1 MTYNYLGLVN
11 KLCNRLNEVPLTSSN
26 FATADGVYSDFKNAI
41 NLAIQDICTQQDIE
55 WPFLW
60 QETTFTTTIG
70 THEYNKHAS
79 AIAID
84 WDSFYIKK
92 PQLTIDSLTQ
102 SSGTATATVSA
113 GHQLVTGDRVYISG
127 ADQSGYNGDFNVTVT
142 NSTTFTFSVN
152 SSTVSP
158 ATGTI
163 VMYPP
168 YSSKH
173 LTYIDF
179 DKYRQE
185 GDRDKDNDTYRTEDF
200 KKPEMVI
207 RKPSNNFIISPKSD
221 RIYTIQYE
229 YYGSPTALSA
239 YGDIPIIPEFFENVI
254 LDGAIVHGY
263 FFRDNL
269 EQTNIAKSAY
279 EDKLVDMRR
288 ILIPMQNYMR
298 ISN

>member
-1 MTYNYLGLVN
+1 MTYQYLDLVN

-26 FATADGVYSDFKNAI
+26 FASADGVYSDFKNAI
-41 NLAIQDICTQQDIE
+41 NQAIRDICTQQDVE

-70 THEYNKHAS
+70 TQQYNKHAS
-79 AIAID
+79 AVAID

-92 PQLTIDSLTQ
+92 PTLTIASLTQ

-113 GHQLVTGDRVYISG
+113 GHQLKTGDRVYISG
-127 ADQSGYNGDFNVTVT
+127 ADQSDYNGDFNVTVT
-142 NSTTFTFSVN
+142 GTTTFTFSV
-152 SSTVSP
+152 SSSATSP

-163 VMYPP
+163 LMYPP

-185 GDRDKDNDTYRTEDF
+185 GGRDRDNDIYRTEDF
-200 KKPEMVI
+200 KKPEIVV
-207 RKPSNNFIISPKSD
+207 RKPDNNFILSGKPD

-229 YYGSPTALSA
+229 YYGTPTRLSA
-239 YGDIPIIPEFFENVI
+239 YTDVPVIPEFFENVI

-269 EQTNIAKSAY
+269 EQTAMAKKEY

-288 ILIPMQNYMR
+288 ILVPMQNYMR